1 MCFEGGFM
9 KVIVIERFRDLT
21 VKSKEYP
28 QGKDR
33 EINEILDVEESRG
46 KILLDKGWV
55 KVEDNTQKDSDDEK
69 TTEDTNSDNHN
80 TEDNGS
86 NEKTTE
92 DTNSDNHDT
101 EDNDSDEK
109 TIEDTNSD
117 KVKSENK

>member
-1 MCFEGGFM
+1 M

-21 VKSKEYP
+21 VKSKKYP

-55 KVEDNTQKDSDDEK
+55 KVEDNTHDENKNQNKKGNNLKDKDKKDNTQKDSDD
-69 TTEDTNSDNHN
+69 
-80 TEDNGS
+80 
-86 NEKTTE
+86 EKTTE